1 MRQQRL
7 RKDLD
12 EYMSRRVVKEPKR
25 SYIKDFFHRREF
37 SEKHMTISE
46 HQIQSLENSHQHD
59 VVIVESE
66 PNFFKTLHDRIM
78 SWFKDKKKS
87 KEKEQKSK
95 D

>member
-12 EYMSRRVVKEPKR
+12 EYMSRRVTKEPKR
-25 SYIKDFFHRREF
+25 SFIKDFFHRREF

-46 HQIQSLENSHQHD
+46 HQIQSLQNSHQHG

-66 PNFFKTLHDRIM
+66 PNFFKVLHDRIM
-78 SWFKDKKKS
+78 SWLGKKKKDK
-87 KEKEQKSK
+87 EK